1 VTTHIETTRIMTPRT
16 LTARTAKTRIMTT
29 RPDGPHLDGPHLG
42 GPHLNGNVE
51 FRGGGFAPKDR
62 TWAAAATLAAVVAL
76 WQAGASA
83 GVIPTLFLPAPVSIA
98 RALWALTISGE
109 LWNNLSISLMR
120 LAVGW
125 IVGTIFGIG
134 MGLAVGLWS
143 ALRSPGMA
151 LVSALFPIPKIA
163 LVPLFIIWFGIGE
176 GSKLATLAFGVFFP
190 TVIATAGGVDNVPR
204 GLIRMGQSFGL
215 SHAAIIRK
223 IVLPAALPA
232 ILSGFRV
239 TSAIAIVL
247 LVAAEMIGAD
257 RGIGAFVL
265 SAGNLY
271 DTENLLAGITV
282 LSILGLT
289 VSWVISRLEQF
300 FLSWR

>member
-1 VTTHIETTRIMTPRT
+1 MPPSEHRGLE
-16 LTARTAKTRIMTT
+16 
-29 RPDGPHLDGPHLG
+29 GPVP
-42 GPHLNGNVE
+42 
-51 FRGGGFAPKDR
+51 FRGGGFSPIDR
-62 TWAAAATLAAVVAL
+62 TWASAATLVGVVAL

-83 GVIPTLFLPAPVSIA
+83 GIIPTLFLPAPVSIA

-109 LWNNLSISLMR
+109 LWKHLSASLMR

-125 IVGTIFGIG
+125 VLGTVFGIG

-143 ALRSPGMA
+143 VFRSPGMA

-215 SHAAIIRK
+215 SHVAIIRK

-239 TSAIAIVL
+239 TSSIAIVL
-247 LVAAEMIGAD
+247 LVAAEMIGAE

-271 DTENLLAGITV
+271 DTDNLLAGIVV
-282 LSILGLT
+282 LSVLGLA
-289 VSWVISRLEQF
+289 VSWVIGRLERF
-300 FLSWR
+300 FLNWR

>member
-1 VTTHIETTRIMTPRT
+1 MSR
-16 LTARTAKTRIMTT
+16 
-29 RPDGPHLDGPHLG
+29 LDGPRLD
-42 GPHLNGNVE
+42 GPVR
-51 FRGGGFAPKDR
+51 FRGGGFAPQYR
-62 TWAAAATLAAVVAL
+62 TWAAGATLLGTVAR
-76 WQAGASA
+76 WQVGASA
-83 GVIPTLFLPAPVSIA
+83 GLIPTLFLPAPVSIA
-98 RALWALTISGE
+98 RALWALTLSGE
-109 LWNNLSISLMR
+109 LWKHLSASLLR

-125 IVGTIFGIG
+125 TVGTLFGIG
-134 MGLAVGLWS
+134 MGIAVGLWS

-176 GSKLATLAFGVFFP
+176 GSKLATLGFGVFFP

-215 SHAAIIRK
+215 SNLSIVRK
-223 IVLPAALPA
+223 IILPAALPA

-239 TSAIAIVL
+239 TSSIAIVL

-271 DTENLLAGITV
+271 DTDNLLAGIVV
-282 LSILGLT
+282 LSALGLT
-289 VSWVISRLEQF
+289 VSWAIGRLERA
-300 FLSWR
+300 FLAWR